1 MHYGDSMPL
10 EESANMIILANAIC
24 RITGDGEWLKPYTA
38 VLKTWAEYCRKEGQ
52 NPGNQLCTDDFKGP
66 SEQNTNLSVK
76 AIMAVAAYAELIPY
90 IGGAKRDIEKFQ
102 NAAKNMALLWEA
114 DARDGDHYRM
124 EFHKSGT
131 WSQKYNLV
139 WDNMWGYNIFPPE
152 VADR

>member
-38 VLKTWAEYCRKEGQ
+38 VLTTWADYCRKEGQ

-102 NAAKNMALLWEA
+102 NAAKNMALLCEA
-114 DARDGDHYRM
+114 DALDCDHYR
-124 EFHKSGT
+124 
-131 WSQKYNLV
+131 L
-139 WDNMWGYNIFPPE
+139 
-152 VADR
+152 